1 MQAIWEQRFGAVKT
15 LSDVA
20 DAMQE
25 TILAHS
31 DDLNIGHD
39 RMVSDFHCL
48 WMLLRIRITVDRLPI
63 RAPAR
68 QTWLRR
74 PARRFPSAISPS
86 TTATRRSA
94 ARCNTGRSSTRAC
107 GGFCQ

>member
-48 WMLLRIRITVDRLPI
+48 WMLLRIRITVDRLPGHKNLLGKLL
-63 RAPAR
+63 
-68 QTWLRR
+68 LRKSL
-74 PARRFPSAISPS
+74 PGSEL
-86 TTATRRSA
+86 
-94 ARCNTGRSSTRAC
+94 
-107 GGFCQ
+107 Q

>member
-63 RAPAR
+63 RALR
-68 QTWLRR
+68 VRTWLRR
-74 PARRFPSAISPS
+74 PGPAVSVRDFALYDGDEEVGSAL
-86 TTATRRSA
+86 
-94 ARCNTGRSSTRAC
+94 
-107 GGFCQ
+107 QY